1 MSPRSRLLA
10 AVAFVAAL
18 SGCAGTTSDAAA
30 PERAAFPD
38 PGVIHVHGLG
48 VVTQLADGGRTW
60 ARRGSAGGQ
69 PEALA
74 VQASGS
80 APTVFVA
87 VADRGILAS
96 TDGGQT
102 FTTRYA
108 E

>member
-1 MSPRSRLLA
+1 MQSP
-10 AVAFVAAL
+10 
-18 SGCAGTTSDAAA
+18 
-30 PERAAFPD
+30 
-38 PGVIHVHGLG
+38 
-48 VVTQLADGGRTW
+48 DGGRTW

-74 VQASGS
+74 VEVRGG

-96 TDGGQT
+96 ADGGQT